1 MLKNYLVL
9 FRIPQ
14 WIKNT
19 FVFVPLLFSLNL
31 FHRDYL
37 LTTLAA
43 FAMFCLTSSII
54 YIINDITD
62 IEADRAHPVKKNR
75 PIAAGKI
82 SVKQAYI
89 SMLVLAV
96 PVLISLP
103 FFKIRFS
110 ILLIIF
116 FLLNLFYS
124 LSFKHVVLL
133 DIFSIAAGFMLRVV
147 GGAYAIEVEISSWL
161 ILTTMFLSLF
171 LAAMKRYSELR
182 LTLNNINAGTTTR
195 KVLGDYS
202 TTLAGQISTVASSAV
217 IISYALY
224 TVSQRTVNIFGNE
237 NLIYTT
243 PFVVFG
249 IFRYMYLV
257 YINDEGENTTQIMIK
272 DIPMIFTL
280 VFYILISV
288 LIIYDLL

>member
-1 MLKNYLVL
+1 M
-9 FRIPQ
+9 
-14 WIKNT
+14 
-19 FVFVPLLFSLNL
+19 
-31 FHRDYL
+31 
-37 LTTLAA
+37 
-43 FAMFCLTSSII
+43 I
-54 YIINDITD
+54 YIINDLSD
-62 IEADRAHPVKKNR
+62 IEADKAHPVKRNR
-75 PIAAGKI
+75 PLAAGTI

-89 SMLVLAV
+89 SLIFLAI
-96 PVLISLP
+96 PVLVSLP

-116 FLLNLFYS
+116 FLLNFFYS
-124 LSFKHVVLL
+124 ISFKHIVLL

-182 LTLNNINAGTTTR
+182 LTVNKVSDGKTTR
-195 KVLGDYS
+195 KVLSDYS
-202 TTLAGQISTVASSAV
+202 TRLAGQISTVAASTV

-224 TVSQRTVNIFGNE
+224 TVAQRTVNIFGNE

-257 YINDEGENTTQIMIK
+257 YINEEGENTTQLMMK

-280 VFYILISV
+280 TLYILTSV

>member
-1 MLKNYLVL
+1 KNFLHL

-14 WIKNT
+14 WVKNS

-31 FHRDYL
+31 FHTDLL
-37 LTTLAA
+37 LTTFAA
-43 FAMFCLTSSII
+43 FGLFCLTSSII
-54 YIINDITD
+54 YIINDIND
-62 IEADRAHPVKKNR
+62 IEADRAHPVKKFR
-75 PIAAGKI
+75 PLAAGTI
-82 SVKQAYI
+82 TVKQAYI
-89 SMLVLAV
+89 SLILLGLPVLA
-96 PVLISLP
+96 SLP
-103 FFKIRFS
+103 FFRLKFTV
-110 ILLIIF
+110 ILILF

-124 LSFKHVVLL
+124 ISFKHIVLL

-147 GGAYAIEVEISSWL
+147 GGAYAIDVEISSWL

-171 LAAMKRYSELR
+171 LASMKRYSELK
-182 LTLNNINAGTTTR
+182 LILKTVNTSTPTR

-202 TTLAGQISTVASSAV
+202 TRLAGQIATVSASAV

-237 NLIYTT
+237 NLIFTT

-257 YINDEGENTTQIMIK
+257 YINEEGENTTQIMMK
-272 DIPMIFTL
+272 DIPMISTL
-280 VFYILISV
+280 ALYIAAAVI
-288 LIIYDLL
+288 IIYDLLR